1 MKECNRLL
9 GEEVLNVLVEQEK
22 LIPVLNDVVFVKE
35 DYLKMLNFVQTY
47 IETNGSISVA
57 EFRDNFKTSRK
68 YALGFLEYIDSVGI
82 TIREGDSRKFRN
94 SK

>member
-1 MKECNRLL
+1 MKECVRIL

-35 DYLKMLNFVQTY
+35 DYLKMLNYVQNH
-47 IETNGSISVA
+47 IETKGNISVA

-68 YALGFLEYIDSVGI
+68 YALGFLEYIDSIGI
-82 TIREGDSRKFRN
+82 TIRDGDFRKFRQ